1 DGRGAGRGRTR
12 PHHVGHRLAAS
23 QQVRGQSERRRPGR
37 RVRRL
42 DRRRDDAAQDHGGQ
56 PGDVLSVLMVRPGRG
71 AGRGGAGRGAA
82 VAQEGGMKR
91 NLIIAAIAAA
101 AGLRA
106 GALPG
111 WARARP
117 RAAAPEVAGLG
128 EIMSLQQMRHLK
140 LWFAGNAANWELAD
154 YELDELKEGFDDVL
168 KRFPTKDGV
177 PLAPMVK
184 TIMGREIPELEKKI
198 KLREDRK
205 SVV

>member
-1 DGRGAGRGRTR
+1 
-12 PHHVGHRLAAS
+12 
-23 QQVRGQSERRRPGR
+23 
-37 RVRRL
+37 
-42 DRRRDDAAQDHGGQ
+42 
-56 PGDVLSVLMVRPGRG
+56 
-71 AGRGGAGRGAA
+71 
-82 VAQEGGMKR
+82 MKR

-101 AGLRA
+101 AVLGA
-106 GALPG
+106 GAMQG
-111 WARARP
+111 WSAERRHGAATP

-198 KLREDRK
+198 KLRDAAGFAAAFDALTAGCNACHQSAK
-205 SVV
+205 KGFVVIQRPTNSPYSNQSFAPRSP